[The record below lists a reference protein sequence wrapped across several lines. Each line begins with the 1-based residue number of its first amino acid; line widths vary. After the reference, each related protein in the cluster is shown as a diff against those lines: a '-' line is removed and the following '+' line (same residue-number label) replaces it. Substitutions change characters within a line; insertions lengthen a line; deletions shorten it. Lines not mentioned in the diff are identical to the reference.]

1 MPRSATNLD
10 PHGDAPRERREAI
23 LVAAAQ
29 VISRS
34 GVRGLRVEQVA
45 AEAKVSP
52 PLLYYHFASRQGLIR
67 AALERASE
75 RAPSAALRQAPAKGE
90 TGYAA
95 LRTALLAELD
105 EDREVRDN
113 AVVWGEV
120 SASAVFDPE
129 LRDDV
134 RRVSATWSA
143 EVAGAVQR
151 GIEDSSIRS
160 DVDPGRAGQLLTAL
174 VDGLCNRWLAGGIDR
189 EAARS
194 LLEAALKQTLRA
206 PNG

>member
-1 MPRSATNLD
+1 M
-10 PHGDAPRERREAI
+10 
-23 LVAAAQ
+23 
-29 VISRS
+29 ISRS

-75 RAPSAALRQAPAKGE
+75 RAPSAALREAPERGE
-90 TGYAA
+90 AGYAA
-95 LRTALLAELD
+95 LRAALLAEFD

-120 SASAVFDPE
+120 TASAVFDPE

-134 RRVSATWSA
+134 RRVGATWTA
-143 EVAGAVQR
+143 EVSDAVRR
-151 GIEDSSIRS
+151 GIEDSSIRP
-160 DVDPGRAGQLLTAL
+160 DVDPDRAGQILTAL

-194 LLEAALKQTLRA
+194 LLDGALQQTLR
-206 PNG
+206 PEKG

>member
-1 MPRSATNLD
+1 MRRLD
-10 PHGDAPRERREAI
+10 QDFDSIGGPPRERRDAI
-23 LVAAAQ
+23 LDAAAR
-29 VISRS
+29 VISRN

-75 RAPSAALRQAPAKGE
+75 RAPSASLREAPADG
-90 TGYAA
+90 TSGYAA
-95 LRTALLAELD
+95 LESALLAELD
-105 EDREVRDN
+105 EDRDVRDN

-134 RRVSATWSA
+134 REVSATWSA
-143 EVAGAVQR
+143 EVSDAVRR
-151 GIEDSSIRS
+151 GIDDGSIRP
-160 DVDPGRAGQLLTAL
+160 DVDADAAGQILTAL
-174 VDGLCNRWLAGGIDR
+174 VDGLCNRWLAGAIDR
-189 EAARS
+189 LAARK
-194 LLEAALKQTLRA
+194 LLTNALRRTLT
-206 PNG
+206 PPTG